1 MWRLD
6 SDGPSRC
13 NGTPAV
19 TGIRAG
25 PLRVAVGGDKDGGLN
40 GATMM
45 RWSYGEE
52 VGSTKTSA
60 KENDRCAGLKYAT

>member
-6 SDGPSRC
+6 SDGPSWWNR
-13 NGTPAV
+13 TPVV

-60 KENDRCAGLKYAT
+60 KENDRCAGLKYAA

>member
-6 SDGPSRC
+6 SDGPSRWK
-13 NGTPAV
+13 GTPAV

-40 GATMM
+40 GATVM
-45 RWSYGEE
+45 RCSYGEE
-52 VGSTKTSA
+52 VGSMKRSA
-60 KENDRCAGLKYAT
+60 KENDRCAGLKYAA

>member
-40 GATMM
+40 GATM
-45 RWSYGEE
+45 SYGEG

-60 KENDRCAGLKYAT
+60 KENDRCAGL

>member
-6 SDGPSRC
+6 SDGPSRW

-40 GATMM
+40 GATM
-45 RWSYGEE
+45 SYGEE

-60 KENDRCAGLKYAT
+60 KENDRCAGLKYAA

>member
-40 GATMM
+40 GATM
-45 RWSYGEE
+45 SYGEE

-60 KENDRCAGLKYAT
+60 KENNRCAGL

>member
-6 SDGPSRC
+6 SDGPSQC
-13 NGTPAV
+13 NGTPAF

-60 KENDRCAGLKYAT
+60 KENDR

>member
-6 SDGPSRC
+6 SDGPSRW
-13 NGTPAV
+13 NGTPAI

-40 GATMM
+40 GATM
-45 RWSYGEE
+45 SYGEE

-60 KENDRCAGLKYAT
+60 KENDRCAGLKYAA